1 MSNPEILAMLDARKP
16 GEEVRV
22 SMSKAGVFLTVGE
35 ASSETQ
41 WKLDDA
47 RRDHARLTA
56 EIPRLEEQVERERR
70 YIAEYV
76 HSIIKEGTNR
86 PAPKCPVEARQ

>member
-1 MSNPEILAMLDARKP
+1 MNDALWTYADLIGRSRRNL
-16 GEEVRV
+16 V
-22 SMSKAGVFLTVGE
+22 
-35 ASSETQ
+35 ETQ